1 MAKIPKTLPTF
12 LWHYICRYKVG
23 IIGQLVVAIFYGLYI
38 SLNPYLLKVII
49 DTVIE
54 AENQAVSIYHAVLY
68 PAVLYV
74 LLGLAAGLIFRFND
88 WMIIRTFPPMKKDIS
103 KDMFEYVQGHSYSYF
118 QHHFSGSTANK
129 INDMTT
135 TAINLINNSIDVFI
149 SRILSLL
156 IGAVTMY
163 LVNPAF
169 ALLLIVWSVIF
180 LAFSLLFTRRS
191 QDYAEVYSE
200 ARSSVVGKIV
210 DSLSNILT
218 VKLFAREKYE
228 SQYLNK
234 FLDRAVDK
242 DRKLQWYL
250 LVIKTIQSIAIA
262 VLIAGMLWLLIKMRA
277 ENKVTVGDFALI
289 LTLTMTLIDEIYYVA
304 KELVNFSED
313 LGRAKQALSIM
324 TTKHDL
330 VDKQD
335 ASLLKVPRG
344 EIIFDN
350 VTFKYRDGHT
360 IFKDQTLVIA
370 PGEKVGLVGFSGSG
384 KSTLVNLIL
393 RFFEVTSGRILID
406 GQDIKNVTQESLR
419 SQIALIPQDP
429 VLFHRPLIENL
440 RYGRLEAT
448 DEEVIDAAR
457 KAHCDLFIEKMKDG
471 YRSMV
476 GERGVKLSGGQRQRI
491 AIARAI
497 LKNAPILILDEA
509 TSALDSVTENE
520 IQDSLNQLMEGRT
533 TIVVAHRLSTLFN
546 MDRILVFHEGQI
558 IEEGSHAELIEL
570 EGYYAHLWNMQAGG
584 FLVGDEEDAEGEE
597 EEEYEDD
604 EYTDEDE
611 TNPDA
616 KDS

>member
-1 MAKIPKTLPTF
+1 MAKIPKTLPSF
-12 LWHYICRYKVG
+12 LWHYITRYKVG
-23 IIGQLVVAIFYGLYI
+23 IIGQLVVSVFYGLYI

-54 AENQAVSIYHAVLY
+54 AENQARNILQAVFY
-68 PAVLYV
+68 PAALYV

-88 WMIIRTFPPMKKDIS
+88 WMMIKTFPPMKKDIS
-103 KDMFEYVQGHSYSYF
+103 KDMFDYVEGHSYSYF
-118 QHHFSGSTANK
+118 QQSFSGSTANK

-135 TAINLINNSIDVFI
+135 TAVNIVNNSIDIFI
-149 SRILSLL
+149 SRLLSLI
-156 IGAVTMY
+156 IGAITMY
-163 LVNPAF
+163 LVSPSFAF
-169 ALLLIVWSVIF
+169 LLVGWSLLF
-180 LAFSLLFTRRS
+180 LAFSMLFTRKS
-191 QDYAEVYSE
+191 QDYAEIYSE

-228 SQYLNK
+228 SNYLNK
-234 FLDRAVDK
+234 YLDRAVERDK
-242 DRKLQWYL
+242 KLQWYL
-250 LVIKTIQSIAIA
+250 LYIKMVQAVAIA
-262 VLIAGMLWLLIKMRA
+262 FLIAGMLWLLIDQRSK
-277 ENKVTVGDFALI
+277 NLVTVGDFALI
-289 LTLTMTLIDEIYYVA
+289 LTLTMTLIDEIYFVA
-304 KELVNFSED
+304 KELVNFSEE
-313 LGRAKQALSIM
+313 LGRAKQALSVIA
-324 TTKHDL
+324 TKHDL
-330 VDKQD
+330 VDKPE

-350 VTFKYRDGHT
+350 VTFRYRDGQT
-360 IFKDQTLVIA
+360 IFKDKSLRIA

-384 KSTLVNLIL
+384 KSTFVNLIL
-393 RFFEVTSGRILID
+393 RFFEVTSGSILID

-419 SQIALIPQDP
+419 NQIALIPQDP

-448 DEEVIDAAR
+448 DHEVIEAAR

-533 TIVVAHRLSTLFN
+533 TIVVAHRLSTLFS

-558 IEEGSHAELIEL
+558 IEEGTHTELIEL
-570 EGYYAHLWNMQAGG
+570 DGYYAHLWNMQAGG
-584 FLVGDEEDAEGEE
+584 FLVDDEDEEEEGEGEVDEEEEDEEDEE
-597 EEEYEDD
+597 PEN
-604 EYTDEDE
+604 T
-611 TNPDA
+611 
-616 KDS
+616 